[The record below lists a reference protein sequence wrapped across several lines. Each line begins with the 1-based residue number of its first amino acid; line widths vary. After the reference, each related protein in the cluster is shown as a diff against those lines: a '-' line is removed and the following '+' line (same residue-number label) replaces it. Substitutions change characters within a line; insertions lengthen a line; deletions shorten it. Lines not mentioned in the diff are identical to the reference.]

1 MTSTLVHPAAVDD
14 AHPVAPSRRR
24 KPLGVLVW
32 LSITWLV
39 LLTLAAAL
47 ADVLPLHDPSESV
60 SVPNSIPTA
69 ETWLGTDANGR
80 DLLSRTIHGA
90 RVSLVVGVAA
100 VLASALVGGAIG
112 LLAGYLRRSV
122 DSVSTFVADVLTA
135 FPALLLAASIVA
147 LTESRGVLTVVL
159 AIGLIYVGPTIRL
172 VRTQTMA
179 RANLEYVLAARAVGA
194 RHGRIILREILPN
207 VLPTLMALMIVAMA
221 GAIVA
226 EGGLAYLN
234 LSVAP
239 PQPTW
244 GGMIAAGKPRL
255 DVSLYPV
262 LVPGAALFL
271 TVLSVTLIGDAVQK
285 RQSRQ
290 LGAV

>member
-14 AHPVAPSRRR
+14 AHPVAAARRR

-179 RANLEYVLAARAVGA
+179 RANLEYVLAARAIGA

-271 TVLSVTLIGDAVQK
+271 TVLSVTLIGDAMQK